1 MNEQT
6 MEITSCVEELV
17 SILKRDISH
26 IEFASAKLN
35 ELRGFVIKRDEK
47 ALSVLLEEIREEG
60 KNYKVNEQRRC
71 LLREELAKLLGC
83 KAKEL
88 TLSFLRNRIAGAART
103 AIAENQDRLK
113 ALVNHLQVE
122 YASTTALLSECAR
135 INSSLLKII
144 FDRKRT
150 GLVCYDSTGLAKR
163 ESDAAFMNMHL

>member
-1 MNEQT
+1 MSEQT
-6 MEITSCVEELV
+6 MEITSSVEELV
-17 SILKRDISH
+17 NVLKRDISH

-47 ALSVLLEEIREEG
+47 ALSGLLEEIREEG
-60 KNYKVNEQRRC
+60 KDYKANEQRRS
-71 LLREELAKLLGC
+71 LLRENLAELLGC

-88 TLSFLRNRIAGAART
+88 TLSFLRNRITGGART
-103 AIAENQDRLK
+103 AIVENQERLK
-113 ALVNHLQVE
+113 TLVNRLQVE

-135 INSSLLKII
+135 INSALLKII

-150 GLVCYDSTGLAKR
+150 GLVCYDSAGMATR